1 MGEVRPFCD
10 IVSNIISKNIT
21 FPGYFVWGIIY
32 SVQAPFYPKEALKR
46 GANMSQVYEID
57 YHMLLFQ
64 LLTCNK
70 QSGLVFGMLHLSG
83 FIASLA
89 FGIVGHRFS
98 SRNMAFLGSF
108 LQGVTV
114 FLFGM
119 LEFVHDKDFFLT
131 ISFISRHVV
140 CHS

>member
-1 MGEVRPFCD
+1 
-10 IVSNIISKNIT
+10 
-21 FPGYFVWGIIY
+21 
-32 SVQAPFYPKEALKR
+32 
-46 GANMSQVYEID
+46 
-57 YHMLLFQ
+57 MLLLQ

-119 LEFVHDKDFFLT
+119 LEFVHDKDVFLT